1 MTDLSAFNNS
11 AKLSFKL
18 DRIGVVGG
26 TELCNKWQFDVSQ
39 KQHFQNAICNR
50 KKNQS
55 IDSSIEQP
63 LNMSFSASQFFFFLY
78 YFYHTYLFFAFCS
91 DSSMVL
97 GTDEISCAF
106 AD

>member
-39 KQHFQNAICNR
+39 KQHFQNVICNR
-50 KKNQS
+50 KKINQLIRLLS
-55 IDSSIEQP
+55 NLKTYHFLLPS
-63 LNMSFSASQFFFFLY
+63 FFFLY

-91 DSSMVL
+91 DNSMVL
-97 GTDEISCAF
+97 RTDEISCAF